1 MLVAMERLDLD
12 DNFQPLDVLDGQTCI
27 DELFAELGFDWRADS
42 GGPGVPADGSAGGLM
57 GQAALF

>member
-12 DNFQPLDVLDGQTCI
+12 DNSPPLDVLDGQTCI
-27 DELFAELGFDWRADS
+27 DELFAELGFDWRAGS
-42 GGPGVPADGSAGGLM
+42 AARGTAADGSLGGLM